1 MKFTRIIRTVLILT
15 AALATSAPWLRAQ
28 EASPA
33 QNTKPPITA
42 PAARSDKTTAAS
54 GDEHRFW
61 DKTND
66 WLFAGVAA
74 SRTMDYFSTLNLR
87 RRGREEILITNDA
100 VDDHAAFAI
109 IEAAGVGVSMGVS
122 YLFHRY
128 GHHKLERWTSIVH
141 IGLASTGDVRNYCL
155 KTFHGLPATTSP

>member
-1 MKFTRIIRTVLILT
+1 VKFARKIRTVLILT
-15 AALATSAPWLRAQ
+15 AALATSAQWLRAQ

-33 QNTKPPITA
+33 QSTKPPASA
-42 PAARSDKTTAAS
+42 PAAPSDKTTAAS

-74 SRTMDYFSTLNLR
+74 SRTLDYYSTLNLR
-87 RRGREEILITNDA
+87 RRGRQEILITNDA
-100 VDDHAAFAI
+100 VDDHAAFAV
-109 IEAAGVGVSMGVS
+109 IEAAGTGTSIGVS
-122 YLFHRY
+122 YLFHRC

-155 KTFHGLPATTSP
+155 KTFHRLPAATSP

>member
-1 MKFTRIIRTVLILT
+1 MKFTRKVRTVLLLT
-15 AALATSAPWLRAQ
+15 AVLTTPAQWLRAQ

-33 QNTKPPITA
+33 QNTKPPVAA

-109 IEAAGVGVSMGVS
+109 IEAAGTGVSIGVS

-155 KTFHGLPATTSP
+155 KTFHVLPATTSP